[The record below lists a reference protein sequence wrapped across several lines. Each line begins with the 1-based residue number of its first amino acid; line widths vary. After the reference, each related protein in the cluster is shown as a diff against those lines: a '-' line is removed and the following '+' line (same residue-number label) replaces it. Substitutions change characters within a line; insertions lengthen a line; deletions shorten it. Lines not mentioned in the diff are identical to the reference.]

1 MKRNESDSA
10 REIQATGGTGV
21 KRRGGV
27 FDIFLLIISV
37 IIAFIMWL
45 YVMSLDNPSHE
56 QMFTSV
62 PITIL
67 EDASPLSVY
76 YGYNNVVDVKIVGKK
91 SDVAKITAS
100 DITAVVDIADI
111 DEAGRYTLPVKI
123 TVPHGVSISSQ
134 SVNTLSVYLDN
145 RSSAT
150 VPVKADV
157 TSYQLAEGYE
167 IGQSDIRLSLSEV
180 NVTGPESVLE
190 TIDCARAE
198 LALGQVSSSVV
209 IVSGLKLVDEAGNP
223 ITSTY
228 VSMSAVTV
236 TATVPVYMYKSLPLD
251 ADYAYGYLNDKNSRM
266 TIDPPTIR
274 VKGEVGVV
282 EPMTK
287 ISLGAIDEKKLVT
300 DSVQMSV
307 NLPGDLVNVDG
318 IDEATVHVEHIGTS
332 TADFVVDNIKVNNPN
347 NLSYELITKSLNVKL
362 RGDEMYLV
370 YVSPDDIEVTVDLSY
385 KNTVSGTVSVAASIK
400 LNESNSYNI
409 YEVGD
414 YNVSVKLN

>member
-1 MKRNESDSA
+1 MKRNEADSA

-37 IIAFIMWL
+37 LIAFIMWL

-76 YGYNNVVDVKIVGKK
+76 YGYNNVVDVKVLGKK
-91 SDVAKITAS
+91 SDVSKITAA

-123 TVPHGVSISSQ
+123 TVPHGLSISSQ

-150 VPVKADV
+150 VPVTAKV

-167 IGQSDIRLSLSEV
+167 IGESDIRLSLNEV

-190 TIDCARAE
+190 TIASAHAE
-198 LALGQVSSSVV
+198 LALGQVSNSVV
-209 IVSGLKLVDEAGNP
+209 IVSGLKLVDEKGQP

-228 VSMSAVTV
+228 VSMNATTV

-251 ADYAYGYLNDKNSRM
+251 ADYAYGYLNDTNSRM
-266 TIDPPTIR
+266 TINPPTIR

-282 EPMTK
+282 GPMTK
-287 ISLGAIDEKKLVT
+287 ISLGAIDEKKLIT

-318 IDEATVHVEHIGTS
+318 IEEATVHVEHIGTT
-332 TADFVVDNIKVNNPN
+332 TADFVVDNIRVNNPN
-347 NLSYELITKSLNVKL
+347 RLNYELITKSLNVRL
-362 RGDEMYLV
+362 RGEEMYLI
-370 YVSPDDIEVTVDLSY
+370 YLSPDDIEVVVDLSY
-385 KNTVSGTVSVAASIK
+385 QNTVSGTVSVAASIR
-400 LNESNSYNI
+400 LSENTSNNI